1 MSHCADREE
10 EGKQR
15 GRGDDQNE
23 TRFSPH
29 LPYSFIPIPLSACV
43 LVKREREMELML
55 ALLQTTPVNLAEIA
69 RQTTQLL
76 MPEVVLLVF
85 ACAALILDV
94 MLPRGQ
100 KRAVAYLSIA
110 GLLASLLSLVILYR
124 DVVSGGGPRTGFF
137 DMIVID
143 NYGVVFK
150 AMFLIGA
157 TLAILLSI
165 TYLEEEGEQRGEYYS
180 LILFS
185 VVGMMFM
192 AAGIDLLS
200 LFIAL
205 ELMAISVYILVGY
218 LRRDQRSNEAA
229 MKYFL
234 LGAFSSGVLLYG
246 VSMVYG
252 LTGSTNLAE
261 IASAL
266 PKVIAPDYNLFGSNP
281 ATDMRY
287 LVLMSMI
294 FMAAGMFFKVAAV
307 PFHMWA
313 PDAYEGAPTS
323 ITAFMSV
330 AVKAASFAMF
340 GRIFLYGLP
349 DLRGTLAGE
358 TSLPGWS
365 VLLGI
370 VAAIT
375 IIWGNLAALTQNNTK
390 RLLAYSS
397 ISHAG
402 YTLLGIIAG
411 NQTGY
416 TGFVIYLF
424 IYTLMNLG
432 VFGCIIALRRR
443 GIIGD
448 RIEDLNGLIKKAP
461 WLTVMMTIFLL
472 SLGGIPPTAG
482 FIGKFYLFAG
492 LIETGNAWLVRL
504 AILAVLMS
512 AVSLYYYIR
521 FIRAMY
527 IEAET
532 ETQPLAQSLPLRIAV
547 TVAAVLILLIGIF
560 PQRLII
566 FTQKAATGPGGP
578 KVYVYPKAGEA
589 EPKAPATQ
597 APVPR

>member
-1 MSHCADREE
+1 MFA
-10 EGKQR
+10 
-15 GRGDDQNE
+15 
-23 TRFSPH
+23 F
-29 LPYSFIPIPLSACV
+29 
-43 LVKREREMELML
+43 
-55 ALLQTTPVNLAEIA
+55 LQTSPDLSVILQ
-69 RQTTQLL
+69 QTKELI
-76 MPEVVLLVF
+76 MPEVLLLLF
-85 ACAALILDV
+85 ACAALVIDV
-94 MLPRGQ
+94 LLPRQQ
-100 KRAVAYLSIA
+100 KFLVAWLSIV
-110 GLLASLLSLVILYR
+110 GLLVSLVSLIFVYKGMG
-124 DVVSGGGPRTGFF
+124 SSAKAGFF
-137 DMIVID
+137 GMIVID
-143 NYGVVFK
+143 PYAVVFK
-150 AMFLIGA
+150 MMFLIGA
-157 TLAILLSI
+157 LLAILLSI
-165 TYLEEEGEQRGEYYS
+165 KYLDEEGEQRGEYYA
-180 LILFS
+180 LILFA

-192 AAGIDLLS
+192 ASGVDLLT

-246 VSMVYG
+246 ISMVYG
-252 LTGSTNLAE
+252 MTGSTNLAD
-261 IASAL
+261 IAKAL
-266 PKVIAPDYNLFGSNP
+266 PVVIGANYQPLGQ
-281 ATDMRY
+281 AVDMRY

-294 FMAAGMFFKVAAV
+294 LMAAGMFFKVAAV

-349 DLRGTLAGE
+349 DLRGTLEGNA
-358 TSLPGWS
+358 TSHLPALPGWA
-365 VLLGI
+365 VLLG
-370 VAAIT
+370 VVSAIT
-375 IIWGNLAALTQNNTK
+375 IVWGNLAALTQTNTK

-448 RIEDLNGLIKKAP
+448 RMEDLNGLMKKAP

-492 LIETGNAWLVRL
+492 LIETGNPWLVRL

-512 AVSLYYYIR
+512 AVSLYYYLR

-532 ETQPLAQSLPLRIAV
+532 EMQPVMQSWPLRIALA
-547 TVAAVLILLIGIF
+547 TAALFVLLIGIF
-560 PQRLII
+560 PQQLIAL
-566 FTQKAATGPGGP
+566 TQKAATGP
-578 KVYVYPKAGEA
+578 KTYVYQNDGAEHAAPKS
-589 EPKAPATQ
+589 PPQSMPSPAP
-597 APVPR
+597 PPR